1 MGLNVSDFDKELVI
15 DWLHNLTRLGIKL
28 GLKNI
33 TELLARIG
41 NPQDS
46 FKTIHVAGSDGKGST
61 CAYIYSVLR
70 EAGIKAGLYSSPQIV
85 DFNERISVDGKDI
98 SDEEFLLLAYE
109 VMVVVESMKDEGYD
123 CTFFESTTALA
134 FLYFQRKGVE
144 CAVIEVGMGGRYDAT
159 NVINPEVTVITNISK
174 EHTQML
180 GDTIPEIA
188 IEKAGI
194 IKDGI
199 PVITCNTGPALNEI
213 SNIARSMDSELVV
226 VDDVTLIE
234 MCQTSSIIEY
244 HGERYEVGIPG
255 SYQAMNAAM
264 AIEAL
269 SRVRLSK
276 DLKPYIKDGLRN
288 TVWPGRMQKIDGL
301 PLIVDVTHTR
311 NGMVALSK
319 DILEIYGKVTVV
331 FGILSD
337 KDLVGIS
344 ECVAKMAE
352 QVIVTEPDSD
362 RAMDVSEVSRVM
374 GLRMDDVIVS
384 DSVEDAIET
393 ALENMRGS
401 AVLVTGSFRMA
412 EGAMRWLKKRSVR
425 Y

>member
-1 MGLNVSDFDKELVI
+1 MGLNVSDFDKELVVN
-15 DWLHNLTRLGIKL
+15 WLRNLTRLGIKL

-41 NPQDS
+41 NPQRS

-61 CAYIYSVLR
+61 CAYLYSILR
-70 EAGIKAGLYSSPQIV
+70 SAGIKAGLYSSPQIV

-98 SDEEFLLLAYE
+98 SDDEFLLLAYE

-144 CAVIEVGMGGRYDAT
+144 CAVIEVGMGGRFDAT
-159 NVINPEVTVITNISK
+159 NIIDPEVTVITNISK

-180 GDTIPEIA
+180 GNSISEIA

-194 IKDGI
+194 IKPGV
-199 PVITCNTGPALNEI
+199 PVITCNSGPALDEI
-213 SNIARSMDSELVV
+213 SNIARSMKSELVV
-226 VDDVTLIE
+226 VDDVSLID
-234 MCQTSSIIEY
+234 MCQTSSVMEY
-244 HGERYEVGIPG
+244 RGERYEVGIPG
-255 SYQAMNAAM
+255 SYQATNAAM
-264 AIEAL
+264 AIEAS
-269 SRVRLSK
+269 SRVRLYK
-276 DLKPYIKDGLRN
+276 DLVPHIKDGLKN
-288 TVWPGRMQKIDGL
+288 TLWPGRMQKIDGL
-301 PLIVDVTHTR
+301 PLIVDVTHTK
-311 NGMVALSK
+311 NGMAALSK

-337 KDLVGIS
+337 KDIVGIS

-362 RAMDVSEVSRVM
+362 RAMKISEVSRVM

-384 DSVEDAIET
+384 DSVEFAIET
-393 ALENMRGS
+393 ALENMKGS

-412 EGAMRWLKKRSVR
+412 EGAMRWLKKRYVR